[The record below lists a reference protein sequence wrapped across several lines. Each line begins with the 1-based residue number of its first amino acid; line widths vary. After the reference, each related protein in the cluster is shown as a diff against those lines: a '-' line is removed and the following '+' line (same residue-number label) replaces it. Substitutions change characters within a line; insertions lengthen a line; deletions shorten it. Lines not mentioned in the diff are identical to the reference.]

1 MCLSPTPGK
10 ALVSLVALVMERFNC
25 TPNTRFIVNE
35 SGCLQWHN
43 SAASTLT
50 VPAMAKKAHK
60 QQASA
65 LDEVRRHVRIFI
77 DLGRVASESADE
89 DGFLDQVV
97 VQVARAV
104 EIDHVKV
111 LKYRRREADLLVA
124 AGFGWKEGVVRSAT
138 LSADLR
144 SPPGR
149 SFQTAQPVVIKNF
162 QAQDDFV
169 HSGLLQDHG
178 IVSLVNVPV
187 LIEGA
192 AWGVLEVDSTRP
204 RDFSQDTI
212 EFLTAT
218 AALIGAFLQS
228 HRGELSEGARLA
240 AAAMQ
245 AQSRDVLLREMQHRV
260 KNSFQ
265 IILASIAI
273 QKRRYAAGDAQ
284 RALDHITSRI
294 NAISL
299 AHDQLAPHEKG
310 QIVKLSD
317 YLRALCLSIKQQTEG
332 IEVDVQADELE
343 LSIERAVPLGLIL
356 NEIATNS
363 IKHAFGPDAGGRITV
378 KLVAGVGYG
387 EARLSVADN
396 GRGIKQHNPTGTGL
410 KLIVALARQ
419 IGGTVDQ
426 ESSNQGTRTWLT
438 FPVG

>member
-1 MCLSPTPGK
+1 
-10 ALVSLVALVMERFNC
+10 
-25 TPNTRFIVNE
+25 
-35 SGCLQWHN
+35 
-43 SAASTLT
+43 
-50 VPAMAKKAHK
+50 MAKKTHK

-77 DLGRVASESADE
+77 DLARVASESGDE
-89 DGFLDQVV
+89 DGFLDEVV

-104 EIDHVKV
+104 EIDHVKI
-111 LKYRRREADLLVA
+111 LRYRRREADLLIA

-162 QAQDDFV
+162 QAEDDFV

-218 AALIGAFLQS
+218 AGLIGAFLQS
-228 HRGELSEGARLA
+228 HRGELSEAARVA
-240 AAAMQ
+240 AAAMR

-265 IILASIAI
+265 IVLASIAI

-299 AHDQLAPHEKG
+299 AHDQLTPREKG

-332 IEVDVQADELE
+332 IEVEVQADELE

-363 IKHAFGPDAGGRITV
+363 IKHAFGPDGGGRITV
-378 KLVAGVGYG
+378 KLIAGVGYG

-396 GRGIKQHNPTGTGL
+396 GGGIKQHNPTGTGL

-419 IGGTVDQ
+419 IGGTIDQ

-438 FPVG
+438 FPVR

>member
-1 MCLSPTPGK
+1 
-10 ALVSLVALVMERFNC
+10 MEAGGQPAR
-25 TPNTRFIVNE
+25 T
-35 SGCLQWHN
+35 SGGQWHK

-50 VPAMAKKAHK
+50 VPAMAKKADK

-65 LDEVRRHVRIFI
+65 LDEVRRHVRIFV
-77 DLGRVASESADE
+77 DLGRVASESTDE

-111 LKYRRREADLLVA
+111 LRYRRREADLLIA

-162 QAQDDFV
+162 QAQDDFI

-218 AALIGAFLQS
+218 AALIGAAATVLDGRARRFSVFLDGFPRPRPS
-228 HRGELSEGARLA
+228 YLPRAGSSLANTGAR
-240 AAAMQ
+240 
-245 AQSRDVLLREMQHRV
+245 
-260 KNSFQ
+260 
-265 IILASIAI
+265 
-273 QKRRYAAGDAQ
+273 QKRRGLGTFAFT
-284 RALDHITSRI
+284 RASCPQGRRV
-294 NAISL
+294 NMM
-299 AHDQLAPHEKG
+299 
-310 QIVKLSD
+310 
-317 YLRALCLSIKQQTEG
+317 
-332 IEVDVQADELE
+332 
-343 LSIERAVPLGLIL
+343 
-356 NEIATNS
+356 
-363 IKHAFGPDAGGRITV
+363 GGKR
-378 KLVAGVGYG
+378 
-387 EARLSVADN
+387 
-396 GRGIKQHNPTGTGL
+396 
-410 KLIVALARQ
+410 
-419 IGGTVDQ
+419 
-426 ESSNQGTRTWLT
+426 
-438 FPVG
+438 

>member
-1 MCLSPTPGK
+1 MGP
-10 ALVSLVALVMERFNC
+10 R
-25 TPNTRFIVNE
+25 
-35 SGCLQWHN
+35 HN

-50 VPAMAKKAHK
+50 IPTMAKKARK
-60 QQASA
+60 QQALA

-77 DLGRVASESADE
+77 DLARVASESADE
-89 DGFLDQVV
+89 EGFLDQVV

-111 LKYRRREADLLVA
+111 LRYRRREADLLVA
-124 AGFGWKEGVVRSAT
+124 AGFGWKEGIVRSAT

-228 HRGELSEGARLA
+228 HRGELSEAARLA
-240 AAAMQ
+240 AATMQ

-265 IILASIAI
+265 IILASISI

-299 AHDQLAPHEKG
+299 AHDQLAPREKG

-332 IEVDVQADELE
+332 IEVEVQADELE
-343 LSIERAVPLGLIL
+343 LSIDRAVPLGLIL

-363 IKHAFGPDAGGRITV
+363 IKHAFGPEGGGRITV
-378 KLVAGVGYG
+378 KLIAGVGYG
-387 EARLSVADN
+387 EARLTVADN

-419 IGGTVDQ
+419 IGGTVNH